1 MREKLQDVRAK
12 IIEGMIRWGWK
23 DVIGK
28 KRGFEQSLFE
38 HSLNSLDMMLVLLPV
53 LRQELSLT
61 EEEENALILAAAT
74 HDAGKGTPEW
84 QAYVHGGEFVSDT
97 NVQLSAKLIAEICQ
111 ACNLSG
117 SELAKT
123 LVRLHMRHER
133 TPTAVV
139 SNLLVGQDSQ
149 RWGHLVDIVDT
160 VDNLVSVPSLLG
172 AVEYLRSSSL
182 GRYLNVEYHLVN
194 IRGVSTTLLHRA
206 AQETFCQAGWQ
217 PLLHY
222 TEGTIYISSAREEAK
237 SVTVAELR
245 AALSKAIDEILR
257 QRSETLCELTV
268 GRDIRQTFLPKP
280 ELFDYRRLE
289 TYLRI
294 ASGRVRRKE
303 AKDVGADN
311 AYKYANLRALLDHT
325 GNAAIARLADVRL
338 LADLRKKVPSEYHG
352 LLIMEPTQLSEQEA
366 NRFLARMGEAYPEM
380 AIFKFFRYVVD
391 PDTGLIGEK
400 ERQLVREAY
409 DRVFGEGSFAALT
422 STSTLMPAKDTA
434 FTVDYFWRLPG
445 TAVGLD
451 DVERVEYAPRS
462 KREEALIRTLVGIA
476 NEVFATMEAPPTIE
490 GLAEKIARIIVRDLL
505 VPSGMDEDVLSYAKC
520 QLQHYLEAK
529 KNLTHPRDVE
539 HLCPICNA
547 AFRQGVRMLADI
559 SDRTEASSNR
569 AFAYE
574 NVSGPVICISCYYER
589 ILRQVI
595 LGTKAAELIVLMP
608 RLAMSQIAGEVLVG
622 KAEAF
627 RKNALKLMDWTNPDP
642 DHRLNLGFIDNTARQ
657 VLSADLYGLT
667 PMEIVELFAYRLRD
681 ETHNDN
687 IKKIVKF
694 LKKLLGEDIQVAR
707 ERWDKQFGSWEE
719 LAEAIYH
726 LRFDDAFAQ
735 EAREVAYQGGRQ
747 FDLVCQTPNLILM
760 PCANP
765 IRRGSA
771 ISAEGDSETKAAI
784 KCLFVELVLSLA
796 LDCAVAIFGDE
807 ESFDTVMT
815 YCNGVAYVPPV
826 APLRQLPK
834 LKGATWISVSEAK
847 KWLKALASAFLIT
860 PRLDYP
866 PRNDVFE
873 ILTAGSPG
881 KLLRRIE
888 MVAEGGRISMSDLE
902 HLENIKEVL
911 I

>member
-1 MREKLQDVRAK
+1 MREKLQDVRAR

-38 HSLNSLDMMLVLLPV
+38 HSLNSLDVMVVLLPI
-53 LRQELSLT
+53 LREELNLT
-61 EEEENALILAAAT
+61 ENEENALILAAAT

-117 SELAKT
+117 AELAKT

-139 SNLLVGQDSQ
+139 SSLLTSQDSQ
-149 RWGHLVDIVDT
+149 RWGHLVDIIDT
-160 VDNLVSVPSLLG
+160 VDNLVSIPSLLE

-182 GRYLNVEYHLVN
+182 GRYLKVEYHLVN

-222 TEGTIYISSAREEAK
+222 AEGTIYVSSTREEAK
-237 SVTVAELR
+237 SVTAAELR
-245 AALSKAIDEILR
+245 DAFSKAIDEILR
-257 QRSETLCELTV
+257 QRKETLADLVV
-268 GRDIRQTFLPKP
+268 GRNILQTFLPKP
-280 ELFDYRRLE
+280 ELFDYQWLE
-289 TYLRI
+289 TYLKI
-294 ASGRVRRKE
+294 ASKRVRRKE
-303 AKDVGADN
+303 AKDVRRDN
-311 AYKYANLRALLDHT
+311 AYKYFNLRALLDYT
-325 GNAAIARLADVRL
+325 GDSAIARLADVHS
-338 LADLRKKVPSEYHG
+338 LADLREKVPSEYHR
-352 LLIMEPTQLSEQEA
+352 LLIMEPTQLPEQEA
-366 NRFLARMGEAYPEM
+366 NNFLARMGEAYTEM

-391 PDTGLIGEK
+391 PDTGLIGER
-400 ERQLVREAY
+400 EQLMVREGY
-409 DRVFGEGSFAALT
+409 ERIFGEGSFSALT
-422 STSTLMPAKDTA
+422 STSTLMPAKDMA

-445 TAVGLD
+445 VAVGLG
-451 DVERVEYAPRS
+451 DVERVEYAPAS
-462 KREEALIRTLVGIA
+462 KREEALIQTLVGIA
-476 NEVFATMEAPPTIE
+476 NKAFTAMKAPPTIE
-490 GLAEKIARIIVRDLL
+490 GLAEKMASILMRDLL
-505 VPSGMDEDVLSYAKC
+505 VPSGMDEDILLYAKR
-520 QLQHYLEAK
+520 QLQHYVEAK
-529 KNLTHPRDVE
+529 KNLTRPKDVE

-547 AFRQGVRMLADI
+547 PFRQGVQMLADI

-574 NVSGPVICISCYYER
+574 NVSGPVICTSCYYER

-608 RLAMSQIAGEVLVG
+608 RLAMGRIAGEVLVD
-622 KAEAF
+622 KAETF
-627 RKNALKLMDWTNPDP
+627 RKTALKLMDWTNPDP
-642 DHRLNLGFIDNTARQ
+642 DHRLSLGFVDNTARQ

-667 PMEIVELFAYRLRD
+667 ATDIVELFAYRLRE

-687 IKKIVKF
+687 IKEIVKF
-694 LKKLLGEDIQVAR
+694 LKKHLGEDIQAAR
-707 ERWDKQFGSWEE
+707 ERWDRHFGSWEE
-719 LAEAIYH
+719 VAEEIYH
-726 LRFDDAFAQ
+726 LRLDDAFAQ

-771 ISAEGDSETKAAI
+771 ISEEGDSETKAAI
-784 KCLFVELVLSLA
+784 KRLFIGLVLSLA
-796 LDCAVAIFGDE
+796 LDCAVAVIGDE
-807 ESFDTVMT
+807 ENFDTVMT
-815 YCNGVAYVPPV
+815 SCNGVTYVPPV

-834 LKGATWISVSEAK
+834 LQGATWISVAEAK

-888 MVAEGGRISMSDLE
+888 MVAENGRISMSDLE

-911 I
+911 V